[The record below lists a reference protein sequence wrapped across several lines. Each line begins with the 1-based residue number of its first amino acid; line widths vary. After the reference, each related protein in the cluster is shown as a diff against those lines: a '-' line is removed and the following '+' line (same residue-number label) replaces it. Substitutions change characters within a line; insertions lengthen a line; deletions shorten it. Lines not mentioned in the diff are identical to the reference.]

1 MSKYRFTDRWL
12 RSPTLIPTEGRAE
25 FVDHLCPGLHL
36 RVTIQGTRTFS
47 AMFRVNGK
55 LIRQTIGRYPRV
67 SLSNARAAALAMV
80 RTVQDGADARERRS
94 RAPSTVTYG
103 ELVEAYTEKH
113 LKVNARSWRNINR
126 GLTCQRMTPFLKR
139 PVATITRREIIELG
153 DAMVAAGTPQA
164 AVNHL
169 RYLKMIFNWAA
180 GRDMIVHNPTSGVK
194 PPAKTVE
201 RDRVLSDEEIAAVWN
216 ATLDLPT
223 PYGEMYR
230 MFLLTGQRRSEVST
244 MRWSEVNGD
253 LWTIPRDKVKKDRAH
268 TVPLSPTAQAVLSS
282 LSELPR
288 FEDDGFV
295 FSTTGG
301 ASASSNFCKVKRR
314 LDDLSGVTGWTIHD
328 LRHTVRSKLAELRV
342 PREVARKVLNHEDG
356 KVDRIYNRHEYLAE
370 KREALEKWERM
381 LLKNSTT
388 AKGQNDRAQS

>member
-1 MSKYRFTDRWL
+1 
-12 RSPTLIPTEGRAE
+12 
-25 FVDHLCPGLHL
+25 
-36 RVTIQGTRTFS
+36 
-47 AMFRVNGK
+47 MFRVNGK

-67 SLSNARAAALAMV
+67 SLSNARAAALDMM
-80 RTVQDGADARERRS
+80 RTAQDGADARERRS

-113 LKVNARSWRNINR
+113 LKVNARSWRNIR
-126 GLTCQRMTPFLKR
+126 SCLMSQRMAPFLKR
-139 PVATITRREIIELG
+139 PVATITRREVIELC
-153 DAMVAAGTPQA
+153 DATVAAGTPQA

-169 RYLKMIFNWAA
+169 RYLKMLFNWAA
-180 GRDMIVHNPTSGVK
+180 GRDMVVYNPTSGVK
-194 PPAKTVE
+194 PPAKSVE
-201 RDRVLSDEEIAAVWN
+201 RDRVLSDREIAAVWQ
-216 ATLDLPT
+216 ASFQLPT

-244 MRWSEVNGD
+244 MRWSEVTGD
-253 LWTIPRDKVKKDRAH
+253 LWTIPREKVKKDRAH
-268 TVPLSPTAQAVLSS
+268 TVPLTRTAQEVLRS

-288 FEDDGFV
+288 FAEDGFV

-301 ASASSNFCKVKRR
+301 ASASSNFCKTKRE
-314 LDDLSGVTGWTIHD
+314 LDKLCGVTDWTIHD
-328 LRHTVRSKLAELRV
+328 IRRTVRSKLAELGV

-381 LLKNSTT
+381 LLVATQDRGSPTT
-388 AKGQNDRAQS
+388 SPI